1 MISENAN
8 SIKIVACSLQI
19 DTTEIMK
26 NLEIGVIPA
35 MSL

>member
-1 MISENAN
+1 MISENAK

-19 DTTEIMK
+19 DTAEIMK
-26 NLEIGVIPA
+26 NWQIGVIPA